1 MLEFDDIEYSAL
13 SVLDLY
19 VVVRLNLLLHM
30 YNIYVG
36 NKNITTLYLNA
47 FFILAIFTIFLFWKE
62 MVVGNFV
69 FSKQFLQILIF
80 WYICNTQILCWIIF
94 LIFII
99 LLSEQ
104 IPIGSMVY
112 RWNQL
117 DTSWQRFLIATY
129 FKTLVWLTKH
139 LIILSC

>member
-62 MVVGNFV
+62 MVVGNLV
-69 FSKQFLQILIF
+69 FSKQFLQILI
-80 WYICNTQILCWIIF
+80 Y
-94 LIFII
+94 
-99 LLSEQ
+99 
-104 IPIGSMVY
+104 M
-112 RWNQL
+112 
-117 DTSWQRFLIATY
+117 
-129 FKTLVWLTKH
+129 
-139 LIILSC
+139 